1 MLCSWMRN
9 TWLKTSNIRRF
20 VTDFFS
26 WLLDRKCNGINSYY
40 THWMCHTW
48 LRSVGISSS
57 IIIILYLHELH
68 FNSKNFKIFELKH
81 FVLGKIKKLMYN
93 QITLNKTT
101 QNLSYHLYEN
111 LYLPLLHDTRRR
123 RKAAF
128 CIFEWSEMIVI
139 F

>member
-1 MLCSWMRN
+1 
-9 TWLKTSNIRRF
+9 
-20 VTDFFS
+20 
-26 WLLDRKCNGINSYY
+26 
-40 THWMCHTW
+40 MCHTW

-68 FNSKNFKIFELKH
+68 FNSKNLKIFELKH

-111 LYLPLLHDTRRR
+111 LYLPPFTWYNKKKKSCVLYFWMKWNDCNLLINVWRRNGVKQTLTCTDSHLCYIYWR
-123 RKAAF
+123 VWCEF
-128 CIFEWSEMIVI
+128 VFTYL
-139 F
+139 